1 MRLLS
6 NPVAFLSTD
15 NTEATT
21 TFYRDTLGLM
31 LVADEPFAL
40 VFDLGTIRLRIQK
53 VEQVAPSS
61 GTMLGWEV
69 EDIETLVA
77 ELVGRGGNFERYP
90 HIEQDALGIWISPST
105 ARVAWFRDPCGQ
117 LLSIT
122 QQ

>member
-15 NTEATT
+15 NAEATT
-21 TFYRDTLGLM
+21 TFYRDTLGLT

-69 EDIETLVA
+69 EEIETLVA
-77 ELVGRGGNFERYP
+77 ELVGRGVNFERYP